1 MLSEVERKVLE
12 VIAERR
18 PRNEQELFEAYL
30 EVLKRLGDEHG
41 YLFRYAHFLRILK
54 NVEAKTQRA
63 LEDLELVRE
72 TGLFDPY
79 GRLAFDVDALFERVK
94 VIITLQFGS
103 IREVVR
109 NGDRAPAVVAA
120 VTAEPA
126 DA

>member
-1 MLSEVERKVLE
+1 MLSGVERKVLE
-12 VIAERR
+12 VIAEKR
-18 PRNEQELFEAYL
+18 PKDEQGLFEAYL

-41 YLFRYAHFLRILK
+41 YLFRYAHFLRLLK

-63 LEDLELVRE
+63 LEDLELVRK

-94 VIITLQFGS
+94 VVVTLHFGG
-103 IREVVR
+103 IKGVVR
-109 NGDRAPAVVAA
+109 NGDRAPAVV
-120 VTAEPA
+120 VTAPPEPA